1 MYGLLSRLRGRLD
14 RFGVVL
20 SALCVVHCVSGLVL
34 VTVLGLSGS
43 VLLSPRIHEVGLAA
57 AIVIGGIGLGFG
69 VARHGR
75 RDVAL
80 LGVGGL
86 ALMAF
91 FFVANSVLVFAS
103 LFVLRRRQPDAVRPF
118 RVPLYPLVRIGH
130 DFLALPVWQ
139 FCKRLR

>member
-1 MYGLLSRLRGRLD
+1 LRGRLD

-69 VARHGR
+69 VARHRR

-86 ALMAF
+86 ALMALGLVVPDGMF
-91 FFVANSVLVFAS
+91 EAAITITGVSLVATAHIRN
-103 LFVLRRRQPDAVRPF
+103 LRHVHAT
-118 RVPLYPLVRIGH
+118 
-130 DFLALPVWQ
+130 
-139 FCKRLR
+139 

>member
-1 MYGLLSRLRGRLD
+1 MDVLLSRLRGRLD

-34 VTVLGLSGS
+34 VTVLGLSGG

-75 RDVAL
+75 RDVAA

-86 ALMAF
+86 GLMALGLVVPDGAF
-91 FFVANSVLVFAS
+91 EAAITIAGVSLVATAHIRN
-103 LFVLRRRQPDAVRPF
+103 LRHV
-118 RVPLYPLVRIGH
+118 H
-130 DFLALPVWQ
+130 
-139 FCKRLR
+139 